1 MARSPEMTSKNPSL
15 FDLSGSVVLVTGAAG
30 HLGRAMTLALCECG
44 AIVYANGR
52 DKNRLQRLV
61 RDLETMGHDARVLNF
76 DVTDDS
82 AVETA
87 LTQLGDEAGRLD
99 VVVNN
104 AYGGASLQADAVTRR
119 DYAQAYDLTVAS
131 SAAIVTSAAPLL
143 REAAS
148 DKGSSSVINIATM
161 YGTVSPDPRIYHALP
176 PNPPHYGPA
185 KAALVQ
191 WTRYMAC
198 KLGPQQ
204 IRVNAISPGPF
215 PNPGVASEHPDFVN
229 RLAERTPL
237 HRIGQPAEIGGAV
250 VFLASRASSYV
261 TGANIAVDGG
271 WTAW

>member
-1 MARSPEMTSKNPSL
+1 MARSPKMTSTNPSM
-15 FDLSGSVVLVTGAAG
+15 FDLSGNVVLLTGAAG

-52 DKNRLQRLV
+52 DKGRLQRLV
-61 RDLETMGHDARVLNF
+61 RDMDAKGHDARVLNF

-82 AVETA
+82 AIEAA
-87 LTQLGDEAGRLD
+87 LTQIGDEAGRLD

-104 AYGGASLQADAVTRR
+104 AYAGSGLQADDVTRR
-119 DYAQAYDLTVAS
+119 AYAQAYDLAVAS
-131 SAAIVTSAAPLL
+131 SAAIVTFATPLL

-148 DKGSSSVINIATM
+148 DRGSSSVINVATM
-161 YGTVSPDPRIYHALP
+161 YGTVSPDPRIYRELP

-198 KLGPQQ
+198 RLGPDQ
-204 IRVNAISPGPF
+204 IRVNAVSPGPF
-215 PNPGVASEHPDFVN
+215 PNPGVAAEYPDFVD
-229 RLAERTPL
+229 RLADRTPL